1 MGEEKTENE
10 DKYLDDVSKYSNE
23 QFDKNTLLIASG
35 ALGVSFAFIKDII
48 PNFETAT
55 HKATLLASWYI
66 FAAVIFI
73 SLISHFIVTRACDWA
88 FKNKNLETNLYNCK
102 IKVWNIPI
110 RILNIT
116 SIISILIGSIL
127 LIYFIHQN
135 IINHE

>member
-1 MGEEKTENE
+1 MVE
-10 DKYLDDVSKYSNE
+10 DKTDNQDKHLDNVSKYSNE
-23 QFDKNTLLIASG
+23 QFDKNTLFIASG

-66 FAAVIFI
+66 FAGVIFI

-88 FKNKNLETNLYNCK
+88 FKNQHLESDLYNCK

-116 SIISILIGSIL
+116 SIVSILFGSLL